1 MKIQL
6 FATWEELINEY
17 NNEINNTQAQ
27 ISNLNNQ
34 KQEDLNEYEN
44 YYNTSLNQYDE
55 MQKQQQNYIDTY
67 KQQQTDIQNKQTQYE
82 IGLVNQNKEEAK
94 KQTQK
99 DIKGAYVDY
108 MKATNQYGSN
118 AEKLDEQGLSNSGYS
133 ETTQA
138 MMFNTYQNRVGTA
151 KEALTKAN
159 VQYDNQIQQALLTN
173 DANLA
178 QLALET
184 MQQTYQLALQGFQ
197 INQLWQKKRLIIHK
211 H

>member
-1 MKIQL
+1 
-6 FATWEELINEY
+6 
-17 NNEINNTQAQ
+17 
-27 ISNLNNQ
+27 
-34 KQEDLNEYEN
+34 
-44 YYNTSLNQYDE
+44 
-55 MQKQQQNYIDTY
+55 
-67 KQQQTDIQNKQTQYE
+67 
-82 IGLVNQNKEEAK
+82 
-94 KQTQK
+94 
-99 DIKGAYVDY
+99 

-197 INQLWQKKRLIIHK
+197 YKSTMAKEKIDYTQALDTIYQIENKTYQVELIIIEKILQVLNNIKKKWLKDKDNLIKKWHIKNKKIANK
-211 H
+211 HIVIQIVEVIIAILLMILLEIVKQL